1 MIKLNKKGDVVMLF
15 PGDRYD
21 KVLEVYPLISDLF
34 YSDGNLLR
42 FIRQSKGLTQ
52 PEFAQLLGVS
62 HAYISYLETGSK
74 PMTRNMRDK
83 VRGLVGDEYVERCRQ
98 FISSISRH

>member
-21 KVLEVYPLISDLF
+21 KVLEVYPLISDLI

-74 PMTRNMRDK
+74 PMTRNMRYK
-83 VRGLVGDEYVERCRQ
+83 VRGLVGDEYVERCRH
-98 FISSISRH
+98 FLSAK

>member
-1 MIKLNKKGDVVMLF
+1 MREVNDL
-15 PGDRYD
+15 DR
-21 KVLEVYPLISDLF
+21 
-34 YSDGNLLR
+34 NLLR

-74 PMTRNMRDK
+74 PMTANIRNK
-83 VRGLVGDEYVERCRQ
+83 VRGLVGDEYIERCRH
-98 FISSISRH
+98 FLSAK

>member
-21 KVLEVYPLISDLF
+21 KVLEVYPLISDLI

-52 PEFAQLLGVS
+52 PQFAQLLGVS

-74 PMTRNMRDK
+74 PMTANIRNK
-83 VRGLVGDEYVERCRQ
+83 VRGLVGDEYIERCRQ
-98 FISSISRH
+98 FIGSISR

>member
-21 KVLEVYPLISDLF
+21 KVLE
-34 YSDGNLLR
+34 
-42 FIRQSKGLTQ
+42 
-52 PEFAQLLGVS
+52 
-62 HAYISYLETGSK
+62 
-74 PMTRNMRDK
+74 RNMRDK

-98 FISSISRH
+98 FIGSIPRH